1 MFRFAFAVTFVAC
14 LGTSSANLPSWEM
27 SYRQAKDIAAQA
39 QKPLVVVIGT
49 GSAGWGDVVSMED
62 QAASAVRA
70 NFVCCYID
78 RNTERGAQLAREF
91 EMVETTG
98 VVMSDRTG
106 ELQAFRRTGKMES
119 AELHRAALRYSDP
132 AYVVRTTE
140 TQVPVQQANYYSN
153 YAPPTQ
159 GGCPNCQQGNC
170 PSCANGNCPMS
181 RPQYNGYQQR

>member
-1 MFRFAFAVTFVAC
+1 
-14 LGTSSANLPSWEM
+14 M

-39 QKPLVVVIGT
+39 QKPLVVVIGS
-49 GSAGWGDVVSMED
+49 GSAGWDDVVAMED
-62 QAASAVRA
+62 DTATAVRA

-78 RNTERGAQLAREF
+78 KNTERGAQLAREF
-91 EMVETTG
+91 EMVDTTG

-132 AYVVRTTE
+132 AFVVRTTE

-153 YAPPTQ
+153 YAPPPMQ
-159 GGCPNCQQGNC
+159 GGCPNCQQGQGNC
-170 PSCANGNCPMS
+170 PSCANGNCPMN
-181 RPQYNGYQQR
+181 RPPYYGYQQQR